1 MHSRSPYASKPP
13 PNPKARAAAAQQK
26 QQRDFTAEGAPP
38 PGRVANEAPDTGEAS
53 SATPTSAPTSAPT
66 SPTSTVQPSTAPGCC
81 GHKRH
86 AR

>member
-13 PNPKARAAAAQQK
+13 PNPKARSAAAQQK

-38 PGRVANEAPDTGEAS
+38 PGRVANEAPDTGD
-53 SATPTSAPTSAPT
+53 T
-66 SPTSTVQPSTAPGCC
+66 SPSVPPSTAATTVQPATAPGCC
-81 GHKRH
+81 GPKPN